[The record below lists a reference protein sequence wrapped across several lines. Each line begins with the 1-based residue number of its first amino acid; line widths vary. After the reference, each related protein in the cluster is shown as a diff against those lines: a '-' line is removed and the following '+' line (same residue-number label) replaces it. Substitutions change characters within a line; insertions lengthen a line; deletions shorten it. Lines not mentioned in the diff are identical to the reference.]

1 MSKIQLSKFVLILS
15 CLLFSFVALAQTKA
29 KIHIKKEING
39 QKVEE
44 TKEIDLANGQDLSQI
59 LKELGVVDELG
70 QLLPG
75 QEFQINIEKSNQ
87 EGDNS
92 SFDLNYFPEMNFP
105 FAQGWDMHEME
116 PQAYLGVMLIGGN
129 GTSNVVEISEIIE
142 GTAAEKAELEIG
154 DQILKIDER
163 EIASIEDVINYIHQ
177 KNPGDEVKLTY
188 SRDGKKKNKK
198 VILGER
204 EVGPIMFN
212 PNMENG
218 EMPAFPVPNFDYFF
232 DGDSITIICPDKNLC
247 DSMKICQPFTWE
259 GEGFL
264 NEETP
269 FLGVTPGGLCY
280 QTGVLIG
287 SILPGS
293 TAEEIGLLEN
303 DIIQEIN
310 GVTISDFDQMK
321 ETICKQKVGEEIKV
335 TVLRDGKKKTFDG
348 KLGSKASSTKDDFR
362 IFHDYQGMDEFGNYN
377 YNFEFDMDENDI
389 EQNMEELLRQLEE
402 NQQFILSE
410 KDRLQEQLN
419 ELRDGN
425 TENISTT
432 IDIIEISAEEA
443 SAVNTNASPKL
454 SIDNTL
460 KFETI
465 SFFTNPNSG
474 VVNLSFTL
482 SEFSEFTVVVFDA
495 FGHQV
500 FYEMNTGFNEYDSSI
515 DLSAYPAGSYFL
527 QISQNKKY
535 FSRKIAKG

>member
-1 MSKIQLSKFVLILS
+1 MS
-15 CLLFSFVALAQTKA
+15 CMLFSFVALAQTKA

-39 QKVEE
+39 QTVEE
-44 TKEIDLANGQDLSQI
+44 TKEIDLANGQDLSEI

-87 EGDNS
+87 DGENS

-105 FAQGWDMHEME
+105 FAQGWDMPEME
-116 PQAYLGVMLIGGN
+116 PQAYLGVMLMGGN
-129 GTSNVVEISEIIE
+129 GDSNVVEISEVIE
-142 GTAAEKAELEIG
+142 GTAADLAELEIG
-154 DQILKIDER
+154 DQILKIDET

-177 KNPGDEVKLTY
+177 KQPGDEVKLTFL
-188 SRDGKKKNKK
+188 RDGKKKTKK
-198 VILGER
+198 VVLGER

-259 GEGFL
+259 GEGFH

-280 QTGVLIG
+280 QPGVLIG
-287 SILPGS
+287 SVIPGS

-310 GVTISDFDQMK
+310 GVKISDFDQMK
-321 ETICKQKVGEEIKV
+321 ETICKQKVGEDIKV
-335 TVLRDGKKKTFDG
+335 TVERDGKEKTFEG

-362 IFHDYQGMDEFGNYN
+362 IFHDYQGMDELGNYN
-377 YNFEFDMDENDI
+377 YNFEFDMDEEDI

-402 NQQFILSE
+402 QEQFILSE

-419 ELRDGN
+419 ELREGN
-425 TENISTT
+425 TDKISIT
-432 IDIIEISAEEA
+432 IDIVEITAEEA
-443 SAVNTNASPKL
+443 SAINANASPKL

-465 SFFTNPNSG
+465 SFFPNPNNG
-474 VVNLSFTL
+474 IINLAFKL
-482 SEFSEFTVVVFDA
+482 ADEGDINIVIFDSK
-495 FGHQV
+495 GHQV
-500 FYEMNTGFNEYDSSI
+500 FSEMISGMKNYNNTI
-515 DLSAYPAGSYFL
+515 DISAHSNGSYYM
-527 QISQNKKY
+527 QITQNGKT
-535 FSRKIAKG
+535 FSRKIVKG

>member
-1 MSKIQLSKFVLILS
+1 MSKILLSKFVLILS
-15 CLLFSFVALAQTKA
+15 CMLFSFVAFAQTKA

-39 QKVEE
+39 ETIEE
-44 TKEIDLANGQDLSQI
+44 IKEIDLANGQDLSQI

-75 QEFQINIEKSNQ
+75 QEFQINIEKSNK
-87 EGDNS
+87 EGENS

-105 FAQGWDMHEME
+105 FAQGWDMPEME
-116 PQAYLGVMLIGGN
+116 PQAYLGVMLIGRN
-129 GTSNVVEISEIIE
+129 GSKNVVEISEVIK
-142 GTAAEKAELEIG
+142 GTAAADAELQLG
-154 DQILKIDER
+154 DQILKIDEI
-163 EIASIEDVINYIHQ
+163 EITSIEDVINYIHQ
-177 KNPGDEVKLTY
+177 KEPGTEVKLTIL
-188 SRDGKKKNKK
+188 RDGKKKTKK
-198 VILGER
+198 IILGER
-204 EVGPIMFN
+204 EEGIIMFN

-218 EMPAFPVPNFDYFF
+218 EMQTFQLPNFDYFF
-232 DGDSITIICPDKNLC
+232 DSDSITIICPDKNLC

-287 SILPGS
+287 SVLPGS
-293 TAEEIGLLEN
+293 TAEEIGLIES
-303 DIIQEIN
+303 DIIKEIN
-310 GVTISDFDQMK
+310 GVEIISFDQMK
-321 ETICKQKVGEEIKV
+321 ETICKQKVGEDIKV
-335 TVLRDGKKKTFDG
+335 TVERDGKTKTFEG

-377 YNFEFDMDENDI
+377 YNFEFDMDEEDI

-402 NQQFILSE
+402 QEQFILSE

-425 TENISTT
+425 TENISKT
-432 IDIIEISAEEA
+432 IDIVEISAEEA

-465 SFFTNPNSG
+465 TFFTNPNSG
-474 VVNLSFTL
+474 VVNLSFRL

-495 FGHQV
+495 YGHQV
-500 FYEMNTGFNEYDSSI
+500 FYEMHTGFNEYDSSI

-527 QISQNKKY
+527 QISQNNKY
-535 FSRKIAKG
+535 FSRRIAKG

>member
-1 MSKIQLSKFVLILS
+1 M
-15 CLLFSFVALAQTKA
+15 LFSFVAFAQTKA

-39 QKVEE
+39 QTIEE
-44 TKEIDLANGQDLSQI
+44 TKEIDLANGQDLSEI

-87 EGDNS
+87 EGENS

-105 FAQGWDMHEME
+105 FAQGWDMTEME
-116 PQAYLGVMLIGGN
+116 PQAYLGVMLMGGN

-142 GTAAEKAELEIG
+142 GTAAEKAELAIG
-154 DQILKIDER
+154 DQILKIDEQ
-163 EIASIEDVINYIHQ
+163 EIARIEDVINYIHQ
-177 KNPGDEVKLTY
+177 KKPGDEVKLTY
-188 SRDGKKKNKK
+188 LRDGKKKNKK

-204 EVGPIMFN
+204 EAGPIMFS

-218 EMPAFPVPNFDYFF
+218 EMPAFPVPNIDYFF

-287 SILPGS
+287 SVLPGS
-293 TAEEIGLLEN
+293 TAEEIGLIES
-303 DIIQEIN
+303 DIIKEIN
-310 GVTISDFDQMK
+310 GVEIISFDQMK
-321 ETICKQKVGEEIKV
+321 ETICKQKVGEDIKV
-335 TVLRDGKKKTFDG
+335 TVERDGKLKSFEG
-348 KLGSKASSTKDDFR
+348 KLGSKESSTKDDFR

-377 YNFEFDMDENDI
+377 YNFEFDMDEEDI

-402 NQQFILSE
+402 QEQFILLE

-425 TENISTT
+425 SDKISIT
-432 IDIIEISAEEA
+432 IDIVEISAEEA
-443 SAVNTNASPKL
+443 ASVNTNASPKL
-454 SIDNTL
+454 NIENTL

-465 SFFTNPNSG
+465 SFFPNPNNG
-474 VVNLSFTL
+474 IINLAFKL
-482 SEFSEFTVVVFDA
+482 ADEGDINIVIFDSK
-495 FGHQV
+495 GHQV
-500 FYEMNTGFNEYDSSI
+500 FSEMISGMRNYSNTI
-515 DLSAYPAGSYFL
+515 DISAHSNGAYYM
-527 QISQNKKY
+527 QISQNGKT
-535 FSRKIAKG
+535 FSRKIVKG

>member
-92 SFDLNYFPEMNFP
+92 SFD
-105 FAQGWDMHEME
+105 
-116 PQAYLGVMLIGGN
+116 
-129 GTSNVVEISEIIE
+129 
-142 GTAAEKAELEIG
+142 
-154 DQILKIDER
+154 
-163 EIASIEDVINYIHQ
+163 VINYIHQ
-177 KNPGDEVKLTY
+177 KKPGDEVKMTY
-188 SRDGKKKNKK
+188 LRDGKKKNKK

-321 ETICKQKVGEEIKV
+321 ETICKQKVGVEIKV

-348 KLGSKASSTKDDFR
+348 TLGSKASSTKDDFR